1 MGLDH
6 EELTAGV
13 IGAAIEVHKALG
25 PGFLESVYENALV
38 LELAARGIRFARQ
51 LAVPILYRGSEVGLH
66 RLDLLVAAL
75 IVVELKAVK
84 AIENVHF
91 AVVRSYLRAT
101 GREHGLILNFA
112 KPTLEIKR
120 VITSQ
125 RPYHD
130 FLASRVPLRPP
141 FLLGTRGC
149 GRAFARHARRDTKAR
164 EVPPMHE
171 MTQSAPA
178 ARQRRRLLLST
189 LAGVAAALTLG
200 VVTPVAASSKT
211 PPSASAKK
219 PDKTKG
225 KKADKNADKKS
236 GKKTDKKSGKKS
248 AQPAPK
254 HHHSEQ
260 HVVAMK
266 GNLPNVQSLGALVI
280 DLDTG
285 QELFARRPDN
295 PRAIASLSKLAATLT
310 VMDKAP
316 DLEGLTT
323 IKKLDADV
331 ARGGARSRLLEGLTL
346 SNRDLLHAALLG
358 SDNRAVSALGR
369 AVGLGTSQFTAAMN
383 RKVATLGLRFTRFRE
398 PTGLSADNQ
407 STPRETIAML
417 KTAMAHPVLGPILRK
432 PEYDAHPV
440 SKPPIHYVNTHRP
453 AARTNVQILGGKTGY
468 NDSARYCLVNA
479 ARIGERN
486 YGMAFLGTEGDH
498 TRFGDVARVADWIV
512 THKPK
517 RGPSTAPQGPPP
529 PEAILGP
536 SPDGGQS
543 DAK

>member
-1 MGLDH
+1 
-6 EELTAGV
+6 
-13 IGAAIEVHKALG
+13 
-25 PGFLESVYENALV
+25 
-38 LELAARGIRFARQ
+38 
-51 LAVPILYRGSEVGLH
+51 
-66 RLDLLVAAL
+66 
-75 IVVELKAVK
+75 
-84 AIENVHF
+84 
-91 AVVRSYLRAT
+91 
-101 GREHGLILNFA
+101 
-112 KPTLEIKR
+112 
-120 VITSQ
+120 
-125 RPYHD
+125 
-130 FLASRVPLRPP
+130 
-141 FLLGTRGC
+141 
-149 GRAFARHARRDTKAR
+149 
-164 EVPPMHE
+164 MHE

-178 ARQRRRLLLST
+178 ARRRRRLLLST
-189 LAGVAAALTLG
+189 LAGLAAALTVG
-200 VVTPVAASSKT
+200 VTTPVAAASKT
-211 PPSASAKK
+211 QPNASAKK
-219 PDKTKG
+219 SDKKAAKKTDKG
-225 KKADKNADKKS
+225 K
-236 GKKTDKKSGKKS
+236 GKKTDKKAGKKS

-323 IKKLDADV
+323 IKKVDADV
-331 ARGGARSRLLEGLTL
+331 ARGGAKSRLLEGLTL

-369 AVGLGTSQFTAAMN
+369 AVGFGSSQFTAAMN

-407 STPRETIAML
+407 STPRETIALL

-453 AARTNVQILGGKTGY
+453 AARANVQILGGKTGY
-468 NDSARYCLVNA
+468 NDSARYCLVIA

-486 YGMAFLGTEGDH
+486 YGMAFLGTEGDR

-536 SPDGGQS
+536 LEPDGG
-543 DAK
+543 AP